1 MTERVFDATGGENMS
16 TILTIVNI
24 VLMLLFI
31 GGLSALQKKH
41 ISFSKRV
48 FVGLGL
54 GIVFGLVLQF
64 VYGVK
69 SDILKDSI
77 DWFNIVG
84 KGYVKL
90 LQMIVMPLVFI
101 SILAAFTKMK
111 LSNNIGKISSLI
123 IGLLVGT
130 TAIAAAI
137 GIASTFAFNL
147 DGAQFQQGDAESA
160 RIEQVEQRLGDI
172 QNMTLP
178 AKILELLP
186 ANPFLDLTGDRAT
199 STIAVVIFAAII
211 GIAYLGV
218 KKKNPEQAELFSKI
232 VDAIHA
238 IIMRV
243 VTLIL
248 RLTPYGVLAIMTR
261 VTATSD
267 YNAIWQLGK
276 FVIASY
282 AALILMFIVHL
293 LMLAFAGL
301 NPVTYVKKAFPVLTF
316 AFTSRTSAGALPLN
330 VKTQTQDLGVPEGIA
345 NFAGSFGLSIGQNGC
360 AGTYPAMLAI
370 MVAPIAGIDPLTPS
384 FILTLIVVVALSSF
398 GVAGVGGGATFAAL
412 LVLSTL
418 NLPVAIVGLL
428 ISVEPLIDMGRT
440 ALNVSGSM
448 TAGLLTSRATKELDT
463 KVYNGTEQQSSVTV

>member
-1 MTERVFDATGGENMS
+1 MS
-16 TILTIVNI
+16 TLLIIVNI
-24 VLMLLFI
+24 VLLLLFI
-31 GGLSALQKKH
+31 AGLYAMQKKH

-54 GIVFGLVLQF
+54 GILFGLILQY
-64 VYGVK
+64 VYGAK
-69 SDILKDSI
+69 SDVLKSTI
-77 DWFNIVG
+77 EWYNIVG

-101 SILAAFTKMK
+101 SILSAFTKMK
-111 LSNNIGKISSLI
+111 LTNNIGKISTLI

-130 TAIAAAI
+130 TAVAAAI
-137 GIASTFAFNL
+137 GISTTLAFNL

-172 QNMTLP
+172 ENLSMP

-199 STIAVVIFAAII
+199 STIAVVIFSAII
-211 GIAYLGV
+211 GVAYLGI
-218 KKKNPEQAELFSKI
+218 KRKNPEQAELFAKI
-232 VDAIHA
+232 VDAFHTIT
-238 IIMRV
+238 MRV

-248 RLTPYGVLAIMTR
+248 RLTPYGVLAIMIR
-261 VTATSD
+261 VAATSD

-276 FVIASY
+276 FVVASY
-282 AALILMFIVHL
+282 VAMIIMFIIHL
-293 LMLAFAGL
+293 LLLTFAGL
-301 NPVTYVKKAFPVLTF
+301 NPITYVKKAFPVLTF

-330 VKTQTQDLGVPEGIA
+330 VKTQQSMGVPEGIA

-370 MVAPIAGIDPLTPS
+370 MVAPVAGIDPLTPS
-384 FILTLIVVVALSSF
+384 FILTLIAVVALSSF

-412 LVLSTL
+412 LVLSTM
-418 NLPVAIVGLL
+418 NLPIAIVGLL

-448 TAGLLTSRATKELDT
+448 TSGLLTSRVTKELDT
-463 KVYNGTEQQSSVTV
+463 NAFHGNDQKTLTV